1 MSVIT
6 LISVIGVTLGVAVL
20 IIVISVMSG
29 FDKELQDR
37 ILGFHPHIWVTK
49 RDSLSEASG
58 LLDNHR
64 EVIGRVAAI
73 PRVQSAA
80 PYVLGKVMIETQPAR
95 GQSLIEAPMMRGM
108 DPRLEA
114 NFEVIADSMVAGE
127 ADLDGRSVLVGVELA
142 YGLGI
147 RVGDRIAVSSPYELR
162 RMREAQGREIIP
174 PDDYRVTGLFDVG
187 HYEYNANFM
196 ITDLENAQDLYG
208 LENRVHGLTLIIDDP
223 FAVEEVRQGL
233 SEELGGNYGVSTWI
247 QRNSVMLNA
256 LQVEKSVMFYILF
269 FIMVVAAFGIMNSQ
283 ITFVVQKTREIG
295 MLRALGTTR
304 SQIIALFLLQSFIVG
319 VGGVA
324 SGFGLGM
331 LALKYRN
338 EFLAFMNRMTGFEL
352 FPANIYLFAELPA
365 LIQARDILVICGS
378 ALVICVLAGAVPA
391 WTAARLRPVEALR
404 HD

>member
-1 MSVIT
+1 
-6 LISVIGVTLGVAVL
+6 
-20 IIVISVMSG
+20 
-29 FDKELQDR
+29 
-37 ILGFHPHIWVTK
+37 
-49 RDSLSEASG
+49 
-58 LLDNHR
+58 
-64 EVIGRVAAI
+64 
-73 PRVQSAA
+73 
-80 PYVLGKVMIETQPAR
+80 
-95 GQSLIEAPMMRGM
+95 
-108 DPRLEA
+108 
-114 NFEVIADSMVAGE
+114 
-127 ADLDGRSVLVGVELA
+127 
-142 YGLGI
+142 
-147 RVGDRIAVSSPYELR
+147 
-162 RMREAQGREIIP
+162 
-174 PDDYRVTGLFDVG
+174 
-187 HYEYNANFM
+187 
-196 ITDLENAQDLYG
+196 
-208 LENRVHGLTLIIDDP
+208 
-223 FAVEEVRQGL
+223 
-233 SEELGGNYGVSTWI
+233 
-247 QRNSVMLNA
+247 
-256 LQVEKSVMFYILF
+256 MFYILF